1 LTLTDEINDNA
12 GYSKILGFAKASKVP
27 GMDETKITI
36 NQAFKKAARWQ
47 IIITLAF
54 CVAYLLFSSKNAA
67 ISSFLGGMT
76 ALIGGYAGVMMTRRR
91 VDQSAGS
98 VLIALLKAELTKIMV
113 ICLQLLMIFKL
124 YNGLVP
130 LALIGGLAAS
140 VLVSGAGLGAVGN
153 NKK

>member
-1 LTLTDEINDNA
+1 MTHEINDNA
-12 GYSKILGFAKASKVP
+12 THSEIQGCVKLSIVP
-27 GMDETKITI
+27 GMDETKTTI

-47 IIITLAF
+47 IIVTVAF
-54 CVAYLLFSSKNAA
+54 CFIYLLFSSVNAA
-67 ISSFLGGMT
+67 ISSSLGGVV
-76 ALIGGYAGVMMTRRR
+76 ALVGGYAGVLMTRRR
-91 VDQSAGS
+91 VDQTAGG
-98 VLIALLKAELTKIMV
+98 VLIALLKAELTKIVV
-113 ICLQLLMIFKL
+113 IAVLLLAIFKL

>member
-1 LTLTDEINDNA
+1 
-12 GYSKILGFAKASKVP
+12 
-27 GMDETKITI
+27 MDETKITI

-47 IIITLAF
+47 IIVTLVF
-54 CVAYLLFSSKNAA
+54 CVVYLLFSSVNAA
-67 ISSFLGGMT
+67 ISSFLGGMA
-76 ALIGGYAGVMMTRRR
+76 ALVGGYAGVMMTRRR

-98 VLIALLKAELTKIMV
+98 VLVALLKAELAKIMV
-113 ICLQLLMIFKL
+113 IFLQLLVIFKF
-124 YNGLVP
+124 YDGLVP

>member
-1 LTLTDEINDNA
+1 MTDGINDNA
-12 GYSKILGFAKASKVP
+12 RSSETPGIEKANEIP
-27 GMDETKITI
+27 DMDETKATI
-36 NQAFKKAARWQ
+36 NQAFNKAARWQ
-47 IIITLAF
+47 IIVTLAF
-54 CVAYLLFSSKNAA
+54 FVVYLVFSSVNAA
-67 ISSFLGGMT
+67 ISTMLGGAA
-76 ALIGGYAGVMMTRRR
+76 ALAGGYAGVLMTRRR

-98 VLIALLKAELTKIMV
+98 VLVALLKAELAKIMV
-113 ICLQLLMIFKL
+113 ICLLLLMIFKL

>member
-1 LTLTDEINDNA
+1 MTDEINDNA
-12 GYSKILGFAKASKVP
+12 RYSKECADENKNKNSA
-27 GMDETKITI
+27 MDDTKITI

-47 IIITLAF
+47 IVATLTI
-54 CVAYLLFSSKNAA
+54 CLVALLLTGVHAA

-76 ALIGGYAGVMMTRRR
+76 ALIGGFAGVQMTRQR
-91 VDQSAGS
+91 VDQSPGS

-113 ICLQLLMIFKL
+113 ISLQLLVIFKL

>member
-1 LTLTDEINDNA
+1 MADRINDNA
-12 GYSKILGFAKASKVP
+12 VYSETPGIEKVHQIS

-36 NQAFKKAARWQ
+36 NEAFKKAARWQ
-47 IIITLAF
+47 IIVTLFF
-54 CVAYLLFSSKNAA
+54 CVVYLLFSSVNAA
-67 ISSFLGGMT
+67 ISSFLGGIT
-76 ALIGGYAGVMMTRRR
+76 ALVGGYAGVMMTRRR

-98 VLIALLKAELTKIMV
+98 VLIALLKAELTKIVV
-113 ICLQLLMIFKL
+113 ISLLLLVIFKL

-140 VLVSGAGLGAVGN
+140 VLVSGAGLGAVGI

>member
-1 LTLTDEINDNA
+1 MTDEINDNA
-12 GYSKILGFAKASKVP
+12 RYSKECADENNNKNSA
-27 GMDETKITI
+27 MDDTKITI
-36 NQAFKKAARWQ
+36 NQAFNKAARWQ
-47 IIITLAF
+47 IVATLIICL
-54 CVAYLLFSSKNAA
+54 VALLLTGAHAA

-76 ALIGGYAGVMMTRRR
+76 ALIGGFAGVQMTRRR
-91 VDQSAGS
+91 VDQSPGS

-113 ICLQLLMIFKL
+113 ISLQLLVIFKL

>member
-1 LTLTDEINDNA
+1 MADRINDNA
-12 GYSKILGFAKASKVP
+12 DYSETLGIEKGIAIS

-36 NQAFKKAARWQ
+36 NEAFKKAARWQ
-47 IIITLAF
+47 IIVTLFF
-54 CVAYLLFSSKNAA
+54 CVVYLLFSSVNAA
-67 ISSFLGGMT
+67 ISSFLGGIT
-76 ALIGGYAGVMMTRRR
+76 ALIGGYVGVMMTRKR

-98 VLIALLKAELTKIMV
+98 VLIALLKAELTKIVV
-113 ICLQLLMIFKL
+113 ISLLLLVIFKL

>member
-1 LTLTDEINDNA
+1 MTDEINDNA
-12 GYSKILGFAKASKVP
+12 RYSKVVADENNNKNTA
-27 GMDETKITI
+27 MDDTKITI

-47 IIITLAF
+47 IVATLTLCIA
-54 CVAYLLFSSKNAA
+54 ALLLSGVHAA
-67 ISSFLGGMT
+67 ISSFLGGMA
-76 ALIGGYAGVMMTRRR
+76 ALTGGFVGVQMTRRR
-91 VDQSAGS
+91 VDQSPGS

-113 ICLQLLMIFKL
+113 ISLQLLVIFKL

>member
-1 LTLTDEINDNA
+1 MTDGINDNA
-12 GYSKILGFAKASKVP
+12 RYSETPGMEKVNKIS
-27 GMDETKITI
+27 GMDETKTTI
-36 NQAFKKAARWQ
+36 NQAFNKAAHWQ
-47 IIITLAF
+47 IIVTLVF
-54 CVAYLLFSSKNAA
+54 CVVYLLFSSVNAA
-67 ISSFLGGMT
+67 ISTFLGGAA
-76 ALIGGYAGVMMTRRR
+76 ALIGGYAGVLMTRRR

-98 VLIALLKAELTKIMV
+98 VLVALLKAELAKIMV
-113 ICLQLLMIFKL
+113 ICLLLLMIFKL

>member
-1 LTLTDEINDNA
+1 MADRINDNA
-12 GYSKILGFAKASKVP
+12 GYSETLGIEKLQKIS

-36 NQAFKKAARWQ
+36 NDAFRRAARWQ
-47 IIITLAF
+47 IIVTLFF
-54 CVAYLLFSSKNAA
+54 CVVYLLFSSVNAA
-67 ISSFLGGMT
+67 ISSFLGGIT
-76 ALIGGYAGVMMTRRR
+76 ALVGGYAGVLMTRRR
-91 VDQSAGS
+91 VDQTAGS

-113 ICLQLLMIFKL
+113 ISLLLLVIFKL

-140 VLVSGAGLGAVGN
+140 VLVSGAGLGAVGI

>member
-1 LTLTDEINDNA
+1 LTDEINDNA
-12 GYSKILGFAKASKVP
+12 GYSKILGFGKVTKVP

-47 IIITLAF
+47 IIATLAI
-54 CVAYLLFSSKNAA
+54 CITILLFIGVHAA
-67 ISSFLGGMT
+67 ISSFLGGAA
-76 ALIGGYAGVMMTRRR
+76 ALVGGYAGVMMTRKR
-91 VDQSAGS
+91 VDQSPGS
-98 VLIALLKAELTKIMV
+98 VLIALLKAEVTKVMV
-113 ICLQLLMIFKL
+113 ISLLLLVIFKL

>member
-1 LTLTDEINDNA
+1 MTDGINDNA
-12 GYSKILGFAKASKVP
+12 RYSEMPGVEKVSNIS

-36 NQAFKKAARWQ
+36 NQAFEKAARWQ
-47 IIITLAF
+47 IIVTLAF
-54 CVAYLLFSSKNAA
+54 CVVYLLISSVNAA
-67 ISSFLGGMT
+67 ISSFLGGAA
-76 ALIGGYAGVMMTRRR
+76 ALAGGYAGVLMTRRR

-98 VLIALLKAELTKIMV
+98 VLVALLKAELTKIMV
-113 ICLQLLMIFKL
+113 ICLLLLVIFKL